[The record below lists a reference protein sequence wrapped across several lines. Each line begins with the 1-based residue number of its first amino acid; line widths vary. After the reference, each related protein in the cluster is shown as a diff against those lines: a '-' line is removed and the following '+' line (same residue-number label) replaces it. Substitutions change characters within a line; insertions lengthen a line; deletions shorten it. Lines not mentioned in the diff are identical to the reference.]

1 MALDPPWEVV
11 TLLNFIGIKW
21 PMINEDTVRDV
32 ATMISSFAS
41 DVQGTHQDMTN
52 TIQAMSEAYQ
62 GASYDTLAEQ
72 WQSRSNTH
80 MTELIDVCTVIVDG
94 LHGLADYIL
103 AQKGVAI
110 AELLGLAAS
119 FLAAQA
125 AAPFT
130 FGLSEVADL
139 GLDELAEQAI
149 NLLKQLV
156 VQYIEGQVIEAA
168 FKRLGPVVE
177 RAVEGW
183 VFNFVDGGAP
193 AGVGAGSGGGAGGG
207 GGGQAGPM
215 MMVRADALKSH
226 ANLMRAHGATMREH
240 AVTLTSKLSGVNYT

>member
-32 ATMISSFAS
+32 ATMIESFAG
-41 DVQGTHQDMTN
+41 DVQSTHQDMTN
-52 TIQAMSEAYQ
+52 QVHAMSEAYQ
-62 GASYDTLAEQ
+62 GASYEKLVEQ
-72 WQSRSNTH
+72 WQSRSDTH
-80 MTELIDVCTVIVDG
+80 MTELLDVCKVISEA
-94 LHGLADYIL
+94 LHALADYIVL
-103 AQKGVAI
+103 QKGAAI
-110 AELLGLAAS
+110 TQLLVLAAS

-130 FGLSEVADL
+130 FGLSEVSDL
-139 GLDELAEQAI
+139 GLDELADEAI
-149 NLLKQLV
+149 NLLKQMV

-177 RAVEGW
+177 RALEGW

-193 AGVGAGSGGGAGGG
+193 GG
-207 GGGQAGPM
+207 GGGQVGKLMMVDAGP
-215 MMVRADALKSH
+215 LH
-226 ANLMRAHGATMREH
+226 AHASAMRVHGQTMREH
-240 AVTLTSKLSGVNYT
+240 AVNLTTRLSGVDYT

>member
-32 ATMISSFAS
+32 ATMIQSFAS
-41 DVQGTHQDMTN
+41 DVENTHQDMTN
-52 TIQAMSEAYQ
+52 QIQAMSEAYQ
-62 GASYDTLAEQ
+62 GASYEILVQQ

-80 MTELIDVCTVIVDG
+80 MTELMDVTRVIVEA
-94 LHGLADYIL
+94 LHALADYIVV
-103 AQKGVAI
+103 QKGVAI
-110 AELLGLAAS
+110 GQLLALAAS

-139 GLDELAEQAI
+139 GLDALADEAI
-149 NLLKQLV
+149 NLLKSMV
-156 VQYIEGQVIEAA
+156 KMYIEGQLIQAA
-168 FKRLGPVVE
+168 FQKLGPVVE
-177 RAVEGW
+177 RALEGW

-193 AGVGAGSGGGAGGG
+193 TG
-207 GGGQAGPM
+207 GGGQVGELMKVDAG
-215 MMVRADALKSH
+215 ALKSH
-226 ANLMRAHGATMREH
+226 ANLMRVHGQTMREH
-240 AVTLTSKLSGVNYT
+240 AVNLTAKLSGVNYT

>member
-32 ATMISSFAS
+32 ATMIQSFAG
-41 DVQGTHQDMTN
+41 DVQNTHQDMTN
-52 TIQAMSEAYQ
+52 QIHAMSEAYQ
-62 GASYDTLAEQ
+62 GASYEKLVEQ

-80 MTELIDVCTVIVDG
+80 MTELMDVCTVIVDG

-110 AELLGLAAS
+110 GELLALALS

-139 GLDELAEQAI
+139 GLDELAGQAI

-177 RAVEGW
+177 RALEGW
-183 VFNFVDGGAP
+183 VFTFVDGAP
-193 AGVGAGSGGGAGGG
+193 TG
-207 GGGQAGPM
+207 GGGQAGAM
-215 MMVRADALKSH
+215 MMVKAGELKSH
-226 ANLMRAHGATMREH
+226 ANLMRVHGQTMREH
-240 AVTLTSKLSGVNYT
+240 AVNLTGKLAGVDYT